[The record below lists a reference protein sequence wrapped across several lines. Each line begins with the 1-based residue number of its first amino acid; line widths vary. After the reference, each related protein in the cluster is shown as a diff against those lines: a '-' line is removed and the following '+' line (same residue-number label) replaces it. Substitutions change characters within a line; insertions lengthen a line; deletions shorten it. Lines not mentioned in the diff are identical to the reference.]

1 MGGRKNERKEVRKK
15 TGGRKGGEGEKER
28 KEKKIRST
36 PAPAFLAEAENKR
49 RN

>member
-1 MGGRKNERKEVRKK
+1 MGGEEEQKEGRYKK

-28 KEKKIRST
+28 KERKIRST

>member
-1 MGGRKNERKEVRKK
+1 MGGERMKGRKVEN
-15 TGGRKGGEGEKER
+15 TGGRKGGDGEKER

-36 PAPAFLAEAENKR
+36 PAPAFLAEAENKS